1 MVHRA
6 FCQASPLPLL
16 PSGLYRPRGCT
27 ARPCPPPCQP
37 KIASNSATV
46 APLFAAR
53 VAPILRTPCAD
64 FSTPAALQASRNTL
78 PNDSFVNG
86 RLFSPQMK
94 ARSAHGPA
102 CRIFI
107 KGRQDWNCDGYA
119 GLFGPDRRHAVA
131 DMLAPKA
138 HRIAATQPGIEQH
151 AQPNALFGADRPMS
165 LVSLH
170 IVLGPYRKPGRLPP
184 PRIFYA
190 GRRIRLDVASIDR
203 PAKKDRAPRPGNCG
217 LAPACPP
224 CARVTDPSVKRH
236 PLIGG
241 NLNHMW

>member
-53 VAPILRTPCAD
+53 DAPILRTPCAD
-64 FSTPAALQASRNTL
+64 FSTPARCRFLHQWPAVLTADEGAVSAGASLEDFTKGGQDRN
-78 PNDSFVNG
+78 
-86 RLFSPQMK
+86 R
-94 ARSAHGPA
+94 
-102 CRIFI
+102 
-107 KGRQDWNCDGYA
+107 DGHA

-151 AQPNALFGADRPMS
+151 AQPNALFGADRAMS
-165 LVSLH
+165 LVSLQ